1 MIEAY
6 VSTHNDGVFELLDLN
21 SKAKDIIMKYTQKDL
36 QDISKVFAPYSLDFT
51 LPSSDNN
58 KIRLDWFGYNDVALT
73 HESRDFKFPIKIY
86 LHDNLHL
93 QGLLK
98 CKGLTTKGEFTTQFT
113 TGMTSLKD
121 RIGDDLL
128 TSLPFEKIVS
138 WKGLDIVNYM
148 TSMQSF
154 DVDGLSV
161 KYFVPFSSNNRVWI
175 YDNLKPTNETNNI
188 AFIDSAYNNE
198 TAINTSEVSP
208 ALSYLTILNAII
220 KFYGIDVFLSPAVTP
235 MLQDLFLS
243 CTGQKY
249 ISSDYQILKI
259 TTPYDLDSALNEPAW
274 NYKPNTYHTSG
285 GTLANPF
292 LRIDQRNV
300 AASLGATSLN
310 NYCTVKIV
318 LNGVVT
324 SAGNNITF
332 ILRRPSDGLIIST
345 TPTVKVNAG
354 VIECELK
361 ILDDT
366 FQSKGQNIV
375 SGWKSLYYNVEMKA
389 EQQLTW
395 TSCDKIVDYVSVTT
409 LFGELP
415 VKWSSLLN
423 NNFSSVASSF
433 SKLDLFRSLPTMKV
447 TDFLTSFFKICN
459 ISIYDNDPLNDKLQW
474 LTPSD
479 INTIDKEYSK
489 REVDYTEYVI
499 EKKPAKSKEDDY
511 DAYTFKHAASKLYAN
526 VQYENAIG
534 STFGDLYYPTLAE
547 RAVNKP
553 KKELKVETNHTIT
566 GNVSISGMPNA
577 FTFYGF
583 DNSFAPVTEALLFF
597 IGRTGSN
604 ETVKD
609 ISTTPIAIQN
619 LKTDGT
625 KESLRLDY
633 YIPVNT
639 DRIVNNVYKE
649 SLTWG
654 GTTTSNKSLYK
665 IGYESFVERLLDFKA
680 LEHKFKLELPLSE
693 IYLNK
698 RFQQI
703 TPYGWRLQNDII
715 IGENRYSIID
725 AEMNIENGLTNL
737 TLYNYTASNNGLV
750 IPPAKQYKINQY
762 KNTQY
767 M

>member
-51 LPSSDNN
+51 LPPSDNN

-86 LHDNLHL
+86 LHGNLHL

-98 CKGLTTKGEFTTQFT
+98 CKGLTSKGEFTAQFT
-113 TGMTSLKD
+113 TGMLSLKD

-128 TSLPFEKIVS
+128 TSLPFENIVS
-138 WKGLDIVNYM
+138 WKGLDIVSYM
-148 TSMQSF
+148 TSIQSF
-154 DVDGLSV
+154 DIDGLGV

-188 AFIDSAYNNE
+188 AYIDSVYNKDV
-198 TAINTSEVSP
+198 AINTNEVSP
-208 ALSYLTILNAII
+208 ALSYYTILNAII
-220 KFYGIDVFLSPAVTP
+220 KFYGLDVFLSPAITP

-249 ISSDYQILKI
+249 IGSDYQILKI
-259 TTPYDLDSALNEPAW
+259 TTAYTTAESYNFLSLN
-274 NYKPNTYHTSG
+274 YYPNTYHTSG
-285 GTLANPF
+285 STLANPF
-292 LRIDQRNV
+292 LRIDQRD
-300 AASLGATSLN
+300 LSLN
-310 NYCTVKIV
+310 GLWVSVNKYCVVKII

-324 SAGNNITF
+324 GSSNNITF
-332 ILRRPSDGLIIST
+332 RLVRPSDGLVIST
-345 TPTVKVNAG
+345 VSTVKPDSG
-354 VIECELK
+354 VVSCELK
-361 ILDDT
+361 ILDTT
-366 FQSKGQNIV
+366 FLSKGENIV
-375 SGWKSLYYNVEMKA
+375 SGWKSLYYNVEMKS

-395 TSCDKIVDYVSVTT
+395 TSCNQLITYESS
-409 LFGELP
+409 LP
-415 VKWSSLLN
+415 FTFTWSSLAN

-433 SKLDLFRSLPTMKV
+433 SKLNLFKSLPTMKV
-447 TDFLTSFFKICN
+447 ADFLTSFFKICN

-511 DAYTFKHAASKLYAN
+511 DAYTFKHATSKLYAN
-526 VQYENAIG
+526 VQYESATG

-547 RAVNKP
+547 RVVNKP

-566 GNVSISGMPNA
+566 GNVSINGLPNA

-583 DNSFAPVTEALLFF
+583 DSSFAPVQEALLFF

-609 ISTTPIAIQN
+609 ISTTPVAIQN
-619 LKTDGT
+619 LKTDGS

-665 IGYESFVERLLDFKA
+665 IGYESFIERLLDFKA

-703 TPYGWRLQNDII
+703 TPYGWRLQNDVI

-725 AEMNIENGLTNL
+725 AEMNVENGLTNL